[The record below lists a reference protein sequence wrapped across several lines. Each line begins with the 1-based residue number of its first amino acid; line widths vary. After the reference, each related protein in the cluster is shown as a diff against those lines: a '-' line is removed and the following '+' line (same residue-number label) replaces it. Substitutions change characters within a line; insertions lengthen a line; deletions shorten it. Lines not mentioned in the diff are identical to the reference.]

1 MFAELAPK
9 LRKRGWGSIIPVIAG
24 LKQPAI
30 AGWKIFNKNPR
41 SNSQIARW
49 ARLYGD
55 GGVGLAF
62 GPDHVVG
69 IDLDWLGPGPTARGC
84 EITRSIL
91 GSAPLVRIGR
101 PPKRLALYR
110 CIPGLIFEGKV
121 FDGFDLFSLRP
132 VRDVRHS
139 SGDPQTVSLADR
151 YPRNRRADR
160 SAARRQRAD
169 RLADC
174 RTRSDR
180 SDNTDKRPRRRSTAG
195 EAGIATEILRAL
207 ADIKDAPSE
216 VARLLAATPCGKRHN
231 MMVGAALTTAVATRH
246 LCTASSQLRL
256 KGHSS
261 TTI

>member
-30 AGWKIFNKNPR
+30 AGWKIFNKNPP

-91 GSAPLVRIGR
+91 GFAPLVRIGR
-101 PPKRLALYR
+101 PPKRLAP
-110 CIPGLIFEGKV
+110 IGV
-121 FDGFDLFSLRP
+121 FQASSSRESLR
-132 VRDVRHS
+132 
-139 SGDPQTVSLADR
+139 
-151 YPRNRRADR
+151 
-160 SAARRQRAD
+160 
-169 RLADC
+169 RL
-174 RTRSDR
+174 
-180 SDNTDKRPRRRSTAG
+180 
-195 EAGIATEILRAL
+195 
-207 ADIKDAPSE
+207 
-216 VARLLAATPCGKRHN
+216 
-231 MMVGAALTTAVATRH
+231 
-246 LCTASSQLRL
+246 
-256 KGHSS
+256 
-261 TTI
+261 